1 MELLQQTSTK
11 LVNGLREMTATART
25 ALAIV
30 ALLFVAGAVL
40 LIRGRDART
49 DHYLLGGRAFQPAE
63 LARIETAFSTAGL
76 NDYVIREKR
85 ICIPLKHRNEYLA
98 ALDRGHALPAEIG
111 DVFDEVARNDSWF
124 ESSEQRQ
131 LKVLA
136 GLERQASQL
145 FSEMEGIE
153 RAVVKFG
160 EMNQGA
166 FARRSK
172 RSATVALR
180 LAAGAELELPQV
192 RAIQNSLTGFGV
204 AAENVAVF
212 DLEGGVTYLGQE
224 HAQPFETGSRIYT
237 AAQSLHEKR
246 LTARIRT
253 MLSQYP
259 GVQVGV
265 HVQLR
270 SDGASQTAIVATD
283 RGVSQRDTPGE
294 LDGEPTGSVL
304 THARLRQVS
313 RAASAMAEG
322 AKQSQTTGM
331 RWVPDRVT
339 ASISLPRSYFHWR
352 WRHEQING
360 RSPEAANRSPT
371 VGELRRVLE
380 ATSAEISPRVA
391 NLLPPCENP
400 ADRIAQVDVGMH
412 PDPETAAAPAPAG
425 AVWHSVSWVP
435 LAGWVGVG
443 ALGCL
448 LWGAARQWGASRDA
462 AFATTVD
469 PTADE
474 KSPVIQPES
483 YSNQAAE
490 VGGTGQVFR
499 ELEARIDSD
508 RDAAVRVLRN
518 WVESAA

>member
-1 MELLQQTSTK
+1 MDLLQQTSTR

-30 ALLFVAGAVL
+30 VLLFVVGAVL

-49 DHYLLGGRAFQPAE
+49 DHYLLGGRTFQPAE
-63 LARIETAFSTAGL
+63 LARMETAFSTAGL
-76 NDYVIREKR
+76 NDYVVREKR
-85 ICIPLKHRNEYLA
+85 ICIPLNHRNEYLA
-98 ALDRGHALPAEIG
+98 ALDRSNALPAEIG

-124 ESSEQRQ
+124 ESSEQRK
-131 LKVLA
+131 LKILA

-160 EMNQGA
+160 EMDEGA

-204 AAENVAVF
+204 DAENVAVF

-224 HAQPFETGSRIYT
+224 HLQPFETGSRIYT
-237 AAQSLHEKR
+237 AAQALHEKR

-270 SDGASQTAIVATD
+270 SDGAAQTAIVATEQ
-283 RGVSQRDTPGE
+283 GGSQRATTRE
-294 LDGEPTGSVL
+294 LGGEPTGSVVP
-304 THARLRQVS
+304 HERLRQVS
-313 RAASAMAEG
+313 RAASAISGGVEH
-322 AKQSQTTGM
+322 SQATGM

-352 WRHEQING
+352 WRHEQTNG
-360 RSPEAANRSPT
+360 QSPVAANLSPT
-371 VGELRRVLE
+371 EAEL
-380 ATSAEISPRVA
+380 
-391 NLLPPCENP
+391 
-400 ADRIAQVDVGMH
+400 Q
-412 PDPETAAAPAPAG
+412 
-425 AVWHSVSWVP
+425 
-435 LAGWVGVG
+435 
-443 ALGCL
+443 
-448 LWGAARQWGASRDA
+448 
-462 AFATTVD
+462 
-469 PTADE
+469 
-474 KSPVIQPES
+474 
-483 YSNQAAE
+483 
-490 VGGTGQVFR
+490 
-499 ELEARIDSD
+499 
-508 RDAAVRVLRN
+508 
-518 WVESAA
+518 